1 MRVSDIDRSLSGYKV
16 VRGPHFSGQKF
27 YTSDKQ
33 KCIKV
38 ALMATLGYL
47 NPVMSASIAAGEIA
61 NILWGQVNFDK
72 IGGIYTLNYYV
83 KIPYRKEH
91 RGKNI
96 NVPVPH
102 EFFFVTFVLDDTPP
116 KNANVVYTEWKSDG
130 IRLANIN

>member
-1 MRVSDIDRSLSGYKV
+1 MKVSDIDRSLSEYKV
-16 VRGPHFSGQKF
+16 VKGPRFSGQKF
-27 YTSDKQ
+27 DNSDKKQ
-33 KCIKV
+33 CIKI
-38 ALMATLGYL
+38 ALMAALGHL
-47 NPVMSASIAAGEIA
+47 NLAMSASLAAGEIA
-61 NILWGQVNFDK
+61 NILWRQVNFDK